1 MYLIIFFLVI
11 INFIILIYIDPGY
24 IVNNS
29 NSIKSLLDIVENEKS
44 VNMYCPYCIVIIIKK
59 YKIYIKELFIYYIII

>member
-29 NSIKSLLDIVENEKS
+29 NSIKSLLDIVENY
-44 VNMYCPYCIVIIIKK
+44 V
-59 YKIYIKELFIYYIII
+59 L